1 MIAISEAKYTAALGR
16 EIKARR
22 KAKKL
27 SRNKL
32 ATLSQMHRNTLNR
45 YEDGDDIP
53 MLSFLRICAALQVYP
68 GDVLRKVFTEIKEAT
83 G

>member
-1 MIAISEAKYTAALGR
+1 
-16 EIKARR
+16 
-22 KAKKL
+22 
-27 SRNKL
+27 
-32 ATLSQMHRNTLNR
+32 MHRNTLNR